1 MTNEEQKQSSRNSTI
16 MPSKYKII
24 FLGNQG
30 VGKTSLIQRFIYD
43 TYEDI
48 YQPTIGIDF
57 LSKTMYVEDKTVKLH
72 LWDTAGDEKFRSL
85 IPSYVKD
92 AAIAVIMYDLTG
104 NLVKK

>member
-1 MTNEEQKQSSRNSTI
+1 MANEEQKQPYHASSI
-16 MPSKYKII
+16 MPAKYKII
-24 FLGNQG
+24 FLGNQA

-85 IPSYVKD
+85 IPTYVKD
-92 AAIAVIMYDLTG
+92 AAIAVIMYDITG
-104 NLVKK
+104 NCIK